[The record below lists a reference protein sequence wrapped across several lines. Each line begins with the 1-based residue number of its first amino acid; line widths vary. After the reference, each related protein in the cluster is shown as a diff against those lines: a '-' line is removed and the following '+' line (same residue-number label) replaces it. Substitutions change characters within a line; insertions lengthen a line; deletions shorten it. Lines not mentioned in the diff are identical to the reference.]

1 MKKTFVSNGPLETEE
16 LASALKENLQNGD
29 IILLKGEIGAGKSL
43 FARSLIQTAMDQV
56 EEVPSPTFTIV
67 QTYET
72 KLGSIWHADLYRLT
86 DQSEIF
92 ELGLIDAFV
101 SEIVI
106 VEWPE
111 RLGHLEP
118 QDALTVEIVI
128 LENDKREVIFSTNSS
143 KATWTP
149 SRVLA
154 LASMNII

>member
-43 FARSLIQTAMDQV
+43 FARSLIQSTMDQV

-118 QDALTVEIVI
+118 QDALTVEIII
-128 LENDKREVIFSTNSS
+128 LENDKREVIFSSNSS
-143 KATWTP
+143 RWKVRLEKT
-149 SRVLA
+149 LQQ
-154 LASMNII
+154 

>member
-43 FARSLIQTAMDQV
+43 FARSLIQSTMDQV

-101 SEIVI
+101 NEIVI
-106 VEWPE
+106 VEWPD

-143 KATWTP
+143 MWKA
-149 SRVLA
+149 RLEKN
-154 LASMNII
+154 LQQ

>member
-43 FARSLIQTAMDQV
+43 FARSLIQSAMDQV

-101 SEIVI
+101 NEIVI
-106 VEWPE
+106 VEWPD

-143 KATWTP
+143 MWKARLEKT
-149 SRVLA
+149 LQQ
-154 LASMNII
+154 

>member
-43 FARSLIQTAMDQV
+43 FARSLIQSTMDQV

-92 ELGLIDAFV
+92 ELGLIDAFD

-118 QDALTVEIVI
+118 QDALTVEIII

-143 KATWTP
+143 MWKARLEKT
-149 SRVLA
+149 LQQ
-154 LASMNII
+154 

>member
-118 QDALTVEIVI
+118 QDALTVEIII

-143 KATWTP
+143 MWKARLEKT
-149 SRVLA
+149 LQQ
-154 LASMNII
+154 

>member
-43 FARSLIQTAMDQV
+43 FARSLIQSAMDQV

-101 SEIVI
+101 NEIVI
-106 VEWPE
+106 VEWPD

-118 QDALTVEIVI
+118 QDALTVEIII
-128 LENDKREVIFSTNSS
+128 LENDKREVIFSSNSS
-143 KATWTP
+143 MWKVRLEKT
-149 SRVLA
+149 LQQ
-154 LASMNII
+154 

>member
-43 FARSLIQTAMDQV
+43 FARSLIQSAMDQL

-143 KATWTP
+143 MWKARLEKT
-149 SRVLA
+149 LQQ
-154 LASMNII
+154 

>member
-43 FARSLIQTAMDQV
+43 FARSLIQSAMDQV

-92 ELGLIDAFV
+92 ELGLIDAFI

-118 QDALTVEIVI
+118 QDALTVEIII
-128 LENDKREVIFSTNSS
+128 LENDKREVIFSSNSS
-143 KATWTP
+143 MWKVRLEKT
-149 SRVLA
+149 LQQ
-154 LASMNII
+154 

>member
-143 KATWTP
+143 IWKARLEKTF
-149 SRVLA
+149 
-154 LASMNII
+154 

>member
-43 FARSLIQTAMDQV
+43 FARSLIQSTMDQV

-118 QDALTVEIVI
+118 QDALTVEIII
-128 LENDKREVIFSTNSS
+128 LENDKREVIFSTNSPMW
-143 KATWTP
+143 KVRLEKT
-149 SRVLA
+149 LQQ
-154 LASMNII
+154 

>member
-43 FARSLIQTAMDQV
+43 FARSLIQSTMDQV

-86 DQSEIF
+86 EQSEIF

-118 QDALTVEIVI
+118 QDALTVEIII
-128 LENDKREVIFSTNSS
+128 LENDKREVIFSSNSS
-143 KATWTP
+143 MWKVRLEKT
-149 SRVLA
+149 LQQ
-154 LASMNII
+154 

>member
-43 FARSLIQTAMDQV
+43 FARSLIQSTMDQV

-118 QDALTVEIVI
+118 QDALTVEIII
-128 LENDKREVIFSTNSS
+128 LENDKREVIFSSNSS
-143 KATWTP
+143 MWKARLEKT
-149 SRVLA
+149 LQQ
-154 LASMNII
+154 